1 MLLVSAA
8 HIKSV
13 GVQSNNYCQGVSRN
27 GSGLDHT
34 SESNLVVASPTSN
47 FNSVRRRFQ
56 TKPDLRRR
64 RGKIHSLSRRQ
75 RPVFGQILKQK
86 GILSNTVTSG
96 SLNNRVLVHVHLI
109 QANCSIVGNSL
120 TILAKVRRSSG
131 PGNTLRIENGT
142 VVFRDSSQTRPNVH
156 GRATGITYSTHENLS
171 VIHKGRTIEV
181 KTRSGRFVVGVKYHL
196 SLVGNTFV
204 EVHRH
209 SCIVTVITNTQLT
222 VIGDASMKSVE
233 YLAILIVVGE
243 INTTFDKK
251 VIIVVGSS
259 KVVGVCAD
267 GNQTKHRPDNH
278 CQA

>member
-1 MLLVSAA
+1 MLLISAA

-34 SESNLVVASPTSN
+34 SESNLVVATPTSN
-47 FNSVRRRFQ
+47 FNSVWRRFQ

-75 RPVFGQILKQK
+75 WPVFGQILKQK
-86 GILSNTVTSG
+86 GIFTNTVTTG

-131 PGNTLRIENGT
+131 PGNTLCIENGT
-142 VVFRDSSQTRPNVH
+142 AVFRDSSQTRPNVH
-156 GRATGITYSTHENLS
+156 CRTSSVSNSAHKNLS
-171 VIHKGRTIEV
+171 VIHKCRAVEV
-181 KTRSGRFVVGVKYHL
+181 KTRSGSFVVSIEYHL
-196 SLVGNTFV
+196 SIVGNTFV
-204 EVHRH
+204 KVHRH

-233 YLAILIVVGE
+233 YLAILVVVGE
-243 INTTFDKK
+243 INTTLDKK